1 MSDTSEN
8 CAAIIGAGVSGLVA
22 AAHLYRVGIR
32 PVVFDKAAGI
42 GGMWN
47 VHLTPS
53 WKSMQTN
60 ISKFT
65 TVLTDCPWPEDT
77 PLFPNQA
84 EVYSYLC
91 NYARHA
97 LPKNTFQ
104 LSTEVT
110 QVRCSDNE
118 ALPWIVEYRTR
129 ANSICMAQFKFMIVA
144 SGFFGTPHIP
154 DNIRGLSRFP
164 GQLLHSSDYRSSD
177 QVRDKRVIIVGAS
190 MSAAEIA
197 ADIAPAAKQI
207 IHIASRNF
215 WSLPRFIP
223 LVPKD
228 PSSAFLPVD
237 LVAYRRSKRA
247 SNNETIFRNAG
258 DYKKIT
264 EYYQTLTGGSNQR
277 SSRLVKNKED
287 EVPFV
292 AISNTYDVWNRAGRI
307 TLQQGPL
314 REVQVDG
321 TLVLNNGTT
330 IESSRDDVLIL
341 CTGYQP
347 CFDFFSKTV
356 LEQLSYR
363 STDLFCPVIL
373 HRCIFH
379 PSLTNL
385 AFIGMYR
392 GVYWTIIELQARW
405 VAAIFSGRSTGP
417 SLEEQQDGLDLE
429 HRVRAQDPRPQFPHV
444 DYVGMANDLAREVL
458 GAVPST
464 DMDLVL
470 PMHYS
475 PGEADQIILE
485 QINSLCQAAHAGR
498 FVAGAVFRAL
508 HESRWKFERTI
519 TDQNS
524 RGEARFGSLKE
535 PSHLLY
541 TESTGHFDPLHKYI
555 YVYDEAK
562 DLISVHFHI
571 DGELLGAMF
580 HTIRFERSQSS
591 PSGWV
596 ASDDYRLDRG
606 HCSITY
612 LFVFDGI
619 YLSRFELTFVVK
631 GSANDYTST
640 TVFQSEDLPWYVSSC
655 FQSRIKI
662 ENTIKCQNRR
672 HRSVLS
678 GWENRVSIDSA
689 DFDCSKIFDVV
700 LNHCLSLPSRPAYW
714 IPDWRGRAI
723 YLMSK

>member
-22 AAHLYRVGIR
+22 ATHLHRVGIR

-47 VHLTPS
+47 VHLNPS

-65 TVLTDCPWPEDT
+65 TVLADCPWPEDT

-91 NYARHA
+91 NYARYS
-97 LPKNTFQ
+97 LPEKTFQ
-104 LSTEVT
+104 LSTEIT

-118 ALPWIVEYRTR
+118 AVPWTLEYRTST
-129 ANSICMAQFKFMIVA
+129 NSICTAHFKFVIVA
-144 SGFFGTPHIP
+144 SGFFGAPHIP
-154 DNIRGLSRFP
+154 DSIRGLSQFP
-164 GQLLHSSDYRSSD
+164 GQLLHSNDYRSSD

-197 ADIAPAAKQI
+197 ADTAPAAKQI

-223 LVPKD
+223 LAPKD

-237 LVAYRRSKRA
+237 LVSYRRSKRT
-247 SNNETIFRNAG
+247 SNSETIFRDAD
-258 DYKKIT
+258 DYKKIN
-264 EYYQTLTGGSNQR
+264 EHYQALTGGPNQR
-277 SSRLVKNKED
+277 SSRLVKHKD
-287 EVPFV
+287 GEVPFV

-321 TLVLNNGTT
+321 TLVLDNGTT
-330 IESSRDDVLIL
+330 IETSRDDVLIL

-347 CFDFFSKTV
+347 CFDFFSKPV

-373 HRCIFH
+373 HRCVFH
-379 PSLTNL
+379 PSLSNL

-392 GVYWTIIELQARW
+392 GVYWAIIELQARW
-405 VAAIFSGRSTGP
+405 VAAIFSGLSTGP
-417 SLEEQQDGLDLE
+417 SLEEQQDGLELE
-429 HRVRAQDPRPQFPHV
+429 HRVRAQDPRPQFPHA
-444 DYVGMANDLAREVL
+444 DYVGMANDLAREAL

-470 PMHYS
+470 PMQYS
-475 PGEADQIILE
+475 PGDSDQTILA
-485 QINSLCQAAHAGR
+485 QINSLCQAAQAGQ

-508 HESRWKFERTI
+508 QESRWKFERTI
-519 TDQNS
+519 TEHPTNQSS
-524 RGEARFGSLKE
+524 RGEAHFGSLKE
-535 PSHLLY
+535 PSRLLY
-541 TESTGHFDPLHKYI
+541 TELTGHFDPLRRYI
-555 YVYDEAK
+555 YVYDEAR
-562 DLISVHFHI
+562 DLISVHFHV
-571 DGELLGAMF
+571 DSELLGAIF
-580 HTIRFERSQSS
+580 HTIRFERRQSS
-591 PSGWV
+591 PAGWV
-596 ASDDYRLDRG
+596 ASDDYRLGRG

-612 LFVFDGI
+612 LFVFHGI
-619 YLSRFELTFVVK
+619 YLSRFELTFEVK
-631 GSANDYTST
+631 GSANDYTSR
-640 TVFQSEDLPWYVSSC
+640 TVFQNEDLAWYVSSC
-655 FQSRIKI
+655 F
-662 ENTIKCQNRR
+662 
-672 HRSVLS
+672 
-678 GWENRVSIDSA
+678 
-689 DFDCSKIFDVV
+689 
-700 LNHCLSLPSRPAYW
+700 
-714 IPDWRGRAI
+714 
-723 YLMSK
+723 